1 MKIYDMFQHPIDR
14 EYKGVIN
21 VGQDDLENVKQE
33 LSEYVVTRELQRHF
47 RDFFHAYTQSIGKP
61 HEKMGV
67 WISGF
72 FGSGKSHLLKIL
84 SYLLENRDVD
94 GRPAISYFTDTGK
107 IADAV
112 VVADIQKAASVPSD
126 IILFNIGAK
135 ADTSTQAGSD
145 TITAVFLRVFNEKLG
160 YCASMPFL
168 ADIER
173 KLDEKGR
180 YQAFQEK
187 FEEIEGTPWVKARD
201 EYYFIQDALVEALVY
216 ADDMSDAAA
225 RNMVENA
232 SETFEMSTEDFAKL
246 VKDYLDKKERDHH
259 IVFMVDEVGQFIAEN
274 TQMMLNLQNIS
285 EDLGRICKGQAWVVV
300 TSQQD
305 MGKALEHM
313 KRKNDFS
320 KIQDRFQTRLS
331 LTAANA
337 DEVVRK
343 RVLQKNEVA
352 ESTLSLFYEQH
363 AGALKNL
370 LSFSD
375 TVTLPVYSSSPS
387 FVSDYPFIPY
397 QFNLMGWVLT
407 AIRENAAVGLN
418 LSSGERSQLALFMKS
433 AQQLKEEEIG
443 VLAPVPLFYEALR
456 GFVDSTHATVITRA
470 EESGVLNTFDVDVLK
485 LLFMIKYIKEIR
497 GNIENLTTM
506 MVSHVDDTRIS
517 LSKDVSNS
525 LEKLMQETLIHRAG
539 DEYTFLTNEEQDIN
553 RAIAREFAESSEIA
567 AYIAQEIYDVI
578 YRDRKYRYNARY
590 HFDFNRMV
598 DGAIHGN
605 ATNEPL
611 CINVLTPYGDDLDD
625 LALRMRS
632 SQDKMVL
639 VSLPARNDQ
648 FMLEI
653 SYAIKLHKYLRK
665 HGVDL
670 SRNHPGIKGAKDAEL
685 ANIKERISG
694 MLKDALR
701 QAEIYVGGEKLQIP
715 GKEPVDRMSEA
726 LGRQV
731 QRLYSHLEY
740 MQTAPNLKDVEDL
753 LVPHVK
759 QTAVYGLNQKIPN
772 AAALEDME
780 HTISLLDSNSAIKTT
795 LKTLMDRYT
804 KAPYG
809 FVPLDIQWL
818 VAWLFS
824 HGKINLT
831 YNNETLA
838 LGQTPKPT
846 LLNYLTRQEHQAKL
860 VVELRV
866 EVPQHHRQ
874 AGEDFMRRWFK
885 QNLFPTNED
894 QFIQEFKD
902 KARRKEQ
909 TLERLERFYLKE
921 PHLPGENTLQA
932 ARELL
937 NNSMQRNRASDFFQ
951 HLFDSR
957 DEWTQVLD
965 QLTPVENFLTGE
977 QREIYEKAL
986 LYHRHHAQSQ
996 PYITD
1001 QQVNEKMQQIQAI
1014 LKSREPYGEI
1024 YKLPPL
1030 LDDYIKLHI
1039 KLLEQEVAPSRE
1051 LIDTDRKTVLDA
1063 LHESPIKDQLLN
1075 KVLSTFENLVDR
1087 LKGAPSVHEI
1097 RNLGYESDT
1106 IKINLLK
1113 EISQCSASYYVEQV
1127 AAQAAT
1133 AVEEDAEAQPEPLPV
1148 RQPIYRPVSIRRII
1162 SASTTLSTPE
1172 QVDVY
1177 VNQLRNKLLEQL
1189 ESGDE
1194 DGITVVP

>member
-187 FEEIEGTPWVKARD
+187 FEEIEGTPWVEARD

-216 ADDMSDAAA
+216 ADDMSEAAA

-246 VKDYLDKKERDHH
+246 VKEYLDTKERDHH

-363 AGALKNL
+363 AVVLKNL

-433 AQQLKEEEIG
+433 AQQLKEEKIG

-506 MVSHVDDTRIS
+506 MVSHVEEDRIN
-517 LSKDVSNS
+517 LSKKVAIS

-553 RAIAREFAESSEIA
+553 RAIAREFAESSEIT

-598 DGAIHGN
+598 DGAIYGN
-605 ATNEPL
+605 NTNEPL
-611 CINVLTPYGDDLDD
+611 GINVLTPYGDSQDD
-625 LALRMRS
+625 TVLRMRS
-632 SQDKMVL
+632 SQDSVVL
-639 VSLPARNDQ
+639 ISLPAGNDQ
-648 FMLEI
+648 YMSEV
-653 SYAIKLHKYLRK
+653 SHAIKLQKYLRK

-670 SRNHPGIKGAKDAEL
+670 SRNHPGIKGAKEAEL
-685 ANIKERISG
+685 TNIKERITG
-694 MLKDALR
+694 MLRDALS
-701 QAEIYVGGEKLQIP
+701 QADIYVRGEKLQIP
-715 GKEPVDRMSEA
+715 SKEPVDRMDEA

-731 QRLYSHLEY
+731 QHLYSCLDY
-740 MQTAPNLKDVEDL
+740 MQTAPSAKDIVDL
-753 LVPHVK
+753 LVPSK
-759 QTAVYGLNQKIPN
+759 QSAFELNPQVAN
-772 AAALEDME
+772 AAALEDMMN
-780 HTISLLDSNSAIKTT
+780 TLDLLGSHSVAKTT
-795 LKTLMDRYT
+795 LKTLMDRYM

-818 VAWLFS
+818 VAWLFA

-838 LGQTPKPT
+838 LGQTPQPT
-846 LLNYLTRQEHQAKL
+846 LLNYLTRQEHQSKL
-860 VVELRV
+860 VVERRV
-866 EVPQHHRQ
+866 EVPQQHKR
-874 AGEDFMRRWFK
+874 AGEDFMRKWFK
-885 QNLFPTNED
+885 QNSFPTNED
-894 QFIQEFKD
+894 QFMQEFKD
-902 KARRKEQ
+902 KAKRKEQ
-909 TLERLERFYLKE
+909 YLEKLKLYYLTQPE
-921 PHLPGENTLQA
+921 LPGEATIGA
-932 ARELL
+932 AIDLL
-937 NNSMQRNRASDFFQ
+937 NEAIRRNRASNFFK
-951 HLFDSR
+951 HLYDTKN
-957 DEWTQVLD
+957 EWTQLLD
-965 QLTPVENFLTGE
+965 QLTPVESFLEGS
-977 QREIYEKAL
+977 QREIYERAL
-986 LYHRHHAQSQ
+986 LYRQHYALSHA
-996 PYITD
+996 YITD
-1001 QQVNEKMQQIQAI
+1001 QQVKEKMQEIQAI
-1014 LKSREPYGEI
+1014 LKLRVPYGEI
-1024 YKLPPL
+1024 YKLPSL
-1030 LDDYIKLHI
+1030 LEDYIKLHI
-1039 KLLEQEVAPSRE
+1039 ALLDQEAAPVRKR
-1051 LIDTDRKTVLDA
+1051 IDSDRKTVLAA
-1063 LHESPIKDQLLN
+1063 LNESPIKDELLAT
-1075 KVLSTFENLVDR
+1075 VLSSFENLGDR
-1087 LKGAPSVHEI
+1087 LKHAQSVHEI
-1097 RNLGYESDT
+1097 RNLGYESDAT
-1106 IKINLLK
+1106 KINLLDD
-1113 EISQCSASYYVEQV
+1113 ISRRSTSHQV
-1127 AAQAAT
+1127 QQAAAQAAAT
-1133 AVEEDAEAQPEPLPV
+1133 VEDDSSNQPSPAV
-1148 RQPIYRPVSIRRII
+1148 RQPVYRHVSMHSLV